1 MAKPKTMTFRWLA
14 QAITWVG
21 NCLLARTKILCPCC
35 GLMVYATRRRIDKK
49 MGIALSLLGGYRDR
63 NGNEYVHVGRL
74 MARKNYVDKNRDW
87 SRLKH
92 WGFIEE
98 RVSATG
104 EGRGFWRITD
114 DGMDFLDRNSQVPK
128 IRYIFNDEIVP
139 ITASVDPEAAVMVDI
154 NQVMASEGFNVND
167 WRAL

>member
-1 MAKPKTMTFRWLA
+1 MANPKTKTFRLLSK
-14 QAITWVG
+14 AIAWV
-21 NCLLARTKILCPCC
+21 NTCLLMRTKILCPCC
-35 GLMVYATRRRIDKK
+35 GLMVYAARRRIDKK
-49 MGIALSLLGGYRDR
+49 MGIALSLLGGHRDR

-74 MARKNYVDKNRDW
+74 MARKKYVDKNRDW

-114 DGMDFLDRNSQVPK
+114 DGLDFLDGKIQAPK
-128 IRYIFNDEIVP
+128 VRYIFNDRVVP
-139 ITASVDPEAAVMVDI
+139 ITALVEAEAAIMVDI